1 MIVKNVWFFRTI
13 CYVRRH
19 LVLFLLLFVGMM
31 EKGWTQK
38 VLRVRRS
45 KEMSRKVLEFEES
58 RKGSAGLVDRVA
70 SLQREIRAYEDR
82 MENIESLLDSI
93 LICLNAYDNGESQ
106 HSLHKILDA
115 IVQEIYLYRLQG
127 EVPQLANS

>member
-1 MIVKNVWFFRTI
+1 
-13 CYVRRH
+13 
-19 LVLFLLLFVGMM
+19 
-31 EKGWTQK
+31 
-38 VLRVRRS
+38 
-45 KEMSRKVLEFEES
+45 MSRKVLEFEES

-70 SLQREIRAYEDR
+70 GLQREIRAYEDR
-82 MENIESLLDSI
+82 MENMESLLDSI
-93 LICLNAYDNGESQ
+93 LICLKAYDNGESQ